1 MKLSE
6 ACEAYLSDMQARHLR
21 DSTRKRY
28 KSLFRSW
35 QSYAGERGLTDLT
48 SFDQAEMRAWRESW
62 ICKPSTQRLQLKLLR
77 AFFTHATRAG
87 WITTSPVEYLKAP
100 KAPDKPTMPL
110 SRDEVVSLI
119 TAADKAGKLKEQ
131 ALILF
136 MRYSGLSIRDAVTL
150 RQDAIDTHSNLTLR
164 RAKSGELVM
173 VPLHSLAIEA
183 LERITRPNQT
193 YYFWTGNSQPV
204 TATNYWRQRLHLVA
218 SRAGVQDFRPH
229 RLRDTF
235 AVELLLAG
243 VAMQN
248 VSTLLGHSSVI
259 TTERYYAP
267 WNVSRRDQLVEIMR
281 AVHACDPLPELLNRH
296 TLKTNTGAAETAP
309 DDSPAPLSVMRSSSV
324 YKKSIA

>member
-35 QSYAGERGLTDLT
+35 HSYAGERGLTHLT

-62 ICKPSTQRLQLKLLR
+62 ICKPGTQRLQLKLLR

-100 KAPDKPTMPL
+100 RAPNQPTMPL
-110 SRDEVVSLI
+110 SRDELVSLI
-119 TAADKAGKLKEQ
+119 TAATEVNKPKEQ
-131 ALILF
+131 ALILL
-136 MRYSGLSIRDAVTL
+136 MRYSGLSICDAVTL
-150 RQDAIDTHSNLTLR
+150 RREAIDSHSNLTLR

-173 VPLHSLAIEA
+173 VLLHSLAIEA
-183 LERITRPNQT
+183 LQRITRPNQT

-204 TATNYWRQRLHLVA
+204 TATNYWRQRLHRVA

-243 VAMQN
+243 VAIQE
-248 VSTLLGHSSVI
+248 VSTLLGHSSVR
-259 TTERYYAP
+259 TTEQYYAP
-267 WNVSRRDQLVEIMR
+267 WNVSRRDRLVEIMR
-281 AVHACDPLPELLNRH
+281 EVHACDPLPELLNRH
-296 TLKTNTGAAETAP
+296 TLKTNTGAASTAP
-309 DDSPAPLSVMRSSSV
+309 DNSPAPLSVMRSSS
-324 YKKSIA
+324 I